1 MRILSAENLRFPEEG
16 SSAQGQSGANAR
28 PKGVADAHPVNI
40 PELPTFRYHDEGT
53 QEANRAHDWTCG
65 FRHVGGLSRQ
75 IRRVT
80 FPEVPCRGLTAR
92 KADDAMLPRK
102 ASKERSGYPYRKPTQ
117 VGEEKILRRECDP
130 SFRNSANSPRNFGI
144 RGARLPCPILAVGCA
159 NELQ

>member
-65 FRHVGGLSRQ
+65 FRHVGGFSRQ

-92 KADDAMLPRK
+92 KVDDAMLPRK

-117 VGEEKILRRECDP
+117 VGEEKILRRE
-130 SFRNSANSPRNFGI
+130 
-144 RGARLPCPILAVGCA
+144 
-159 NELQ
+159 

>member
-1 MRILSAENLRFPEEG
+1 MRIFPAENLRFPEEG

-65 FRHVGGLSRQ
+65 FRHVGGSSRQ
-75 IRRVT
+75 IRKVT

-92 KADDAMLPRK
+92 KVDDAMLPRK

-117 VGEEKILRRECDP
+117 VGEENILRRECDP
-130 SFRNSANSPRNFGI
+130 SFRNSANWPRNFGI
-144 RGARLPCPILAVGCA
+144 RGARLPCTIPAVVCA

>member
-1 MRILSAENLRFPEEG
+1 MHIRLI
-16 SSAQGQSGANAR
+16 
-28 PKGVADAHPVNI
+28 
-40 PELPTFRYHDEGT
+40 FRNYLFHVITDGGT

-92 KADDAMLPRK
+92 KAGNAMLPRK

-117 VGEEKILRRECDP
+117 VGEEKILRRE
-130 SFRNSANSPRNFGI
+130 
-144 RGARLPCPILAVGCA
+144 
-159 NELQ
+159 